1 MAVVKV
7 REGESFERALRR
19 FKKQCEKEGIMA
31 EFRKHAHYEKPSV
44 KRKRK
49 QLAALKRQRKRERKI
64 RGR

>member
-31 EFRKHAHYEKPSV
+31 EVRKHAHYEKPSV